1 MQHDNLQSQLLT
13 KCGSDKVTD
22 GAPPVVIP
30 LSDATIGQHHHQ
42 RTPADPAASVP
53 HNALSA

>member
-30 LSDATIGQHHHQ
+30 LSRLRRGRQLA
-42 RTPADPAASVP
+42 
-53 HNALSA
+53 